1 MTTVWI
7 ATRTSFRA
15 ERRTKAALPSSP
27 PRSSPR
33 EMAGTIPF
41 DISGA
46 PPRKSILRTAGQ
58 PSGPA
63 PLTSSR
69 GGAYR
74 RRTTEGGAMSVNK
87 ALLIGNLGKDPEV
100 RFTAS
105 GRAVA
110 RFPVAT
116 SEVWTD
122 AEGQRQERTEW
133 HNVVVWGKQA
143 ETCGQ
148 YLAKGRQVYVEGSIR
163 TRQYDDK
170 EGNRRY
176 ITEIIAQRVQ
186 FLGGGGR
193 GAEAPRG
200 VAAAEEP
207 PGGAPAAAEDDD
219 IPF

>member
-1 MTTVWI
+1 
-7 ATRTSFRA
+7 
-15 ERRTKAALPSSP
+15 
-27 PRSSPR
+27 
-33 EMAGTIPF
+33 
-41 DISGA
+41 
-46 PPRKSILRTAGQ
+46 
-58 PSGPA
+58 
-63 PLTSSR
+63 
-69 GGAYR
+69 
-74 RRTTEGGAMSVNK
+74 MSVNK

-116 SEVWTD
+116 SEVWND

-148 YLAKGRQVYVEGSIR
+148 YLAKGRQVYVEGAIR

-176 ITEIIAQRVQ
+176 ITEVAAQELHALRDD
-186 FLGGGGR
+186 LGDVRRQGRQPPLHHRGRRAARAVPGRRRARRR
-193 GAEAPRG
+193 GATQRGCRRGAAGRAPGRSRG
-200 VAAAEEP
+200 RRHPVLS
-207 PGGAPAAAEDDD
+207 G
-219 IPF
+219 